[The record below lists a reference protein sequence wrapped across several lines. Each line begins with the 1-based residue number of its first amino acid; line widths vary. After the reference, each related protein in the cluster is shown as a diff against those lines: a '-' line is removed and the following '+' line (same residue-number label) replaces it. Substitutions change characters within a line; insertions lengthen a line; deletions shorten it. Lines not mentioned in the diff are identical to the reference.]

1 CLVSASLPYLIFCC
15 IWMMRRTSQVCVELK
30 AKMHVLTASFFGFR
44 ASRSIP
50 AIKENRNL
58 AESLK
63 EGSHFVFKMRDWE
76 TKCGIYKT
84 DLIQSAINHMWF
96 ANRSDEGIV
105 YAKYF
110 NPLPVQTMVLILTAV
125 S

>member
-1 CLVSASLPYLIFCC
+1 MTRAPFPETLIIETKLAKDAWREASNMAELTIQLTPSLVKMVCLVSASLPYLIFCC

-63 EGSHFVFKMRDWE
+63 EGSHFVFKMR
-76 TKCGIYKT
+76 
-84 DLIQSAINHMWF
+84 
-96 ANRSDEGIV
+96 V
-105 YAKYF
+105 
-110 NPLPVQTMVLILTAV
+110 
-125 S
+125 